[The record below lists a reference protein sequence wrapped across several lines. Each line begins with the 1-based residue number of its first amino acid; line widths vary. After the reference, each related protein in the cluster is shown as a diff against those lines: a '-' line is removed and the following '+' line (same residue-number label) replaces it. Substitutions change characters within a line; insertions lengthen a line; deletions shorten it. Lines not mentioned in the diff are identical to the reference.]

1 MLAKFCN
8 FRKTKAYEWIT
19 TIAVIIMAWLTY
31 FLLQVLFQDTPYQIR
46 QQMSHHRALMATQT
60 INGPNPSMTYTYLLN
75 KDGTLT
81 VHRLSDRKNFIVKL
95 DKGEK

>member
-8 FRKTKAYEWIT
+8 FRKTKAYEWIG
-19 TIAVIIMAWLTY
+19 IILVIILSWTDCLI
-31 FLLQVLFQDTPYQIR
+31 FQD
-46 QQMSHHRALMATQT
+46 LL
-60 INGPNPSMTYTYLLN
+60 NPSHTKFKQSMCNTRYSPAIDYTYLLN

-81 VHRLSDRKNFIVKL
+81 IHRLSDKKNFIVKL